1 MAYLILLHFLASE
14 IHLVNNCVTNE
25 RSPASN
31 LFDNFL
37 QLLPKTLKL
46 LIYSRR
52 EVQSKVKLV
61 FIIIAKGRVAPQVK
75 SMKYEILQHE
85 KMIFIDYVS

>member
-1 MAYLILLHFLASE
+1 M
-14 IHLVNNCVTNE
+14 NNCVTNE

-85 KMIFIDYVS
+85 EMIFIDYVS